1 MELKKQLK
9 TTPKY
14 INILKSVGIESLKDL
29 MLYFPRTYEDRK
41 EIKNLSTALTDG
53 TLQTVKGLVTKKSM
67 FTTPTGKKISQVH
80 FVDEEGTNGMINSFR
95 GTYMLRSVRAN
106 KRYYIIGKPEIQYG
120 KVSFAHPEM
129 MEATETDE
137 SAYNFW
143 RIYPIYSE
151 LQGIKPARFARKIF
165 DVLDDGI
172 AEFSETYPEE
182 FLDTYNLPHI
192 HDMIRGLHF
201 PETLSEAHI
210 AKSRVFFEQL
220 LKVQLVSLQNQS
232 QYQLDTTQ
240 ITAIDRTYIKEFVA
254 TLPFELTGAQK
265 RALKECIEDIHNGRT
280 MMRLLQWDV
289 WSGKTVVAAAIAYHI
304 IKSGSSQKS
313 QCALLA
319 PLSVLATQHY
329 QSLAKLLLPLWV
341 RVEVLMWSMKPK
353 HKSQIKQA
361 LKLWQIDLIVGT
373 HAIIQDDI
381 EFFNLEFAIVDEQH
395 KFGVR
400 QRAFFQRFGSPHLL
414 QMTATP
420 IPRSLT
426 LAFFGEFEVSI
437 IDEMPAGRLDIIT
450 KIASNTEIKKLKPR
464 VLTKLGQGQKCF
476 VVTPLIHE
484 SEKEWMSE
492 IANATTE
499 RQQRKDLYPELWDK
513 IWLLHW
519 QMKSSEKDQVMK
531 DFKEGKYT
539 ILVSTTVIEVWV
551 DIPDAT
557 IMVIKNSERFWLS
570 QLHQLRGRVGR
581 NDIQSYCFLHTK
593 RKSGDSYERLK
604 HMEETNDWFRL
615 AEIDLQLR
623 WPGEMLGVMQ
633 SGETDIP
640 LEILVDTAYLAQVQ
654 QAAHQLMDQHPDVV
668 SKILGD
674 SELQGME
681 NTLV

>member
-1 MELKKQLK
+1 MELKSQLK

-14 INILKSVGIESLKDL
+14 INILKNNGIESLKDL

-41 EIKNLSTALTDG
+41 EIKNLSTVITDG
-53 TLQTVKGLVTKKSM
+53 TLQTVKWMVTKKSM
-67 FTTPTGKKISQVH
+67 FTTPRGKKISQIH
-80 FVDEEGTNGMINSFR
+80 FIDEWGINGVISAFR
-95 GTYMLRSVRAN
+95 GTYMLRTVKVN
-106 KRYYIIGKPEIQYG
+106 KRYYVIGKPELQAG
-120 KVSFAHPEM
+120 KVHIVHPEM

-137 SAYNFW
+137 SAYNFG

-151 LQGIKPARFARKIF
+151 LMGIKPARFARKIF
-165 DVLDDGI
+165 DVLDEGI
-172 AEFSETYPEE
+172 ALYNEQYPDE
-182 FLDTYNLPHI
+182 FLDIYNLPHI

-201 PETLSEAHI
+201 PETITEATT

-220 LKVQLVSLQNQS
+220 LKVQLVSLENQA
-232 QYQLDTTQ
+232 QYQIDTSKVEE
-240 ITAIDRTYIKEFVA
+240 IDRTYIKEFVA

-265 RALKECIEDIHNGRT
+265 RALRECIEDIHNGRT

-289 WSGKTVVAAAIAYHI
+289 GSGKTVVAAAVVYHI
-304 IKSGSSQKS
+304 VKSMWG
-313 QCALLA
+313 QCAFLA

-329 QSLAKLLLPLWV
+329 QSLAKMFLPLGI
-341 RVEVLMWSMKPK
+341 RCELLMWSLTAKQK
-353 HKSQIKQA
+353 THIKEQ
-361 LKLWQIDLIVGT
+361 LRLGNIDIIIGT
-373 HAIIQDDI
+373 HAIIQEDI
-381 EFFNLEFAIVDEQH
+381 DFYNLQFAIVDEQH
-395 KFGVR
+395 KFWVR
-400 QRAFFQRFGSPHLL
+400 QRAFFQRFDSPHLL

-437 IDEMPAGRLDIIT
+437 IDEMPAGRLPITT
-450 KIASNTEIKKLKPR
+450 KIANNTDIKKLKPR
-464 VLTKLGQGQKCF
+464 ILTKIGQGQKCF

-484 SEKEWMSE
+484 SEKEGMEWL
-492 IANATTE
+492 ANATTE
-499 RQQRKDLYPELWDK
+499 REEWKALYPELDGK
-513 IWLLHW
+513 IWLLHG
-519 QMKSSEKDQVMK
+519 QMKPKEKDQIMK
-531 DFKEGKYT
+531 DFKDGKYM

-593 RKSGDSYERLK
+593 RKSGDSYVRLK
-604 HMEETNDWFRL
+604 HMEDTNDGFQL

-633 SGETDIP
+633 SWETDIP
-640 LEILVDTAYLAQVQ
+640 LEILIDTSYLAKVQ
-654 QAAHQLMDQHPDVV
+654 EAAHLLIDDHPSVV
-668 SKILGD
+668 SKILSD
-674 SELQGME
+674 SELQGVG